1 MQKFILSI
9 SPSFQMTLTIL
20 LSVVFQAN
28 AQMFVEEQEDRN
40 MEHSF
45 VHTNFNG
52 GGVAFVDLDN
62 DGDDDA
68 YLTGGNDADKIL
80 INDGNGYFTDI
91 TSTTGISM
99 TDSIYT
105 LGVIYGDIDNDGF
118 QDLFISTHFSDN
130 VKPWTKNLLFKNNG
144 DMTFTEI
151 WSNDAD
157 KSMTMGAVFLDYD
170 LDGDL
175 DIYNVNYV
183 ENVKFTYEDNV
194 INGFAHDCF
203 TNYMYRNDGEGIF
216 TDVTTNLGLDDT
228 GCALVVTSTDFDN
241 DGDLDLLIGNDFGPY
256 IQPNKLFRNDVN
268 QNGKFQEISN
278 EANCANEMFSMG
290 IAIGDYDNDLDLD
303 YYVSNLGSNI
313 LLENQE
319 GIFYENALNSNVA
332 NTIVSFDSTLSIS
345 WGTLF
350 ADINNDM
357 YVDLFISNGYVPAP
371 AFVDN
376 GNLEQDKLYLN
387 NGDKTFTSLDS
398 SEGIWNVLPSRGC
411 AYSDVDN
418 DGRVDIYSVVYDR
431 PTFGLDGGSCLYMN
445 KSEANNNYIK
455 IKLVGKKV
463 NRNAFGS
470 KVYVYSGDHVQLR
483 ELSGGASF
491 CSHSSSTLH
500 FGVGEMEQI
509 DSVLVKW
516 TGGKKSQTLYDIEVN
531 QTITIVEDLSLN
543 TSKSQI
549 ALSSVSPNPTSGM
562 IVIDRIDNNSV
573 VKIIDSNGRSVGQ
586 FIYDQGLNIE
596 FLHNGMY
603 ILEYLVDAKIQSRKI
618 IKE

>member
-1 MQKFILSI
+1 MLGV
-9 SPSFQMTLTIL
+9 SFQ
-20 LSVVFQAN
+20 AE
-28 AQMFVEEQEDRN
+28 AQMFVEEQESRN
-40 MEHSF
+40 LEHSF

-80 INDGNGYFTDI
+80 LNDGNGYFTDI
-91 TSTTGISM
+91 TSSTGISM

-105 LGVIYGDIDNDGF
+105 LAVVYGDIDNDGF

-151 WSNDAD
+151 WSNDSD
-157 KSMTMGAVFLDYD
+157 KSMTMGAVFIDYD

-175 DIYNVNYV
+175 DIYNANYV
-183 ENVKFTYEDNV
+183 ENVKFTFDDNNAV
-194 INGFAHDCF
+194 NGFAHDCF
-203 TNYMYRNDGEGIF
+203 TNYMYRNDGDGVF
-216 TDVTTNLGLDDT
+216 TDVTTDLGLDDT
-228 GCALVVTSTDFDN
+228 GCALAVTSTDFDN
-241 DGDLDLLIGNDFGPY
+241 DGDLDLLIGNDFGSF
-256 IQPNKLFRNDVN
+256 IEPNKLYRNDVN
-268 QNGKFQEISN
+268 QTGKFQEIGN

-303 YYVSNLGSNI
+303 YYISNLGANV
-313 LLENQE
+313 LLDNQ
-319 GIFYENALNSNVA
+319 GGLFYENAMNSNVE
-332 NTIVSFDSTLSIS
+332 NTIATTDNSLSIS

-376 GNLEQDKLYLN
+376 GNLEQDKMYLN

-398 SEGIWNVLPSRGC
+398 ADGIWNVLPSRGC

-418 DGRVDIYSVVYDR
+418 DGRIDIYSVVYDR
-431 PTFGLDGGSCLYMN
+431 PTFGLQGGSCLYMN
-445 KSEANNNYIK
+445 KSSDNNNYIK
-455 IKLVGKKV
+455 IKLEGKKV

-470 KVYVYSGDHVQLR
+470 KVYVYTGDHVQLR

-491 CSHSSSTLH
+491 CSHSSSTLP
-500 FGVGEMEQI
+500 FGVGEMELI
-509 DSVLVKW
+509 DSILVKW
-516 TGGKKSQTLYDIEVN
+516 TGGNRLQKLYDIEVN

-543 TSKSQI
+543 TPKIQNE
-549 ALSSVSPNPTSGM
+549 LSTVSPNPTSGM
-562 IVIDRIDNNSV
+562 IYINGIDDNTI
-573 VKIIDSNGRSVGQ
+573 VKITDSSGRSIGQ
-586 FIYDQGLNIE
+586 FIYDQGFNME
-596 FLHNGMY
+596 FLQSGMY
-603 ILEYLVDAKIQSRKI
+603 ILEYFVDGKTQNKKI
-618 IKE
+618 IKK